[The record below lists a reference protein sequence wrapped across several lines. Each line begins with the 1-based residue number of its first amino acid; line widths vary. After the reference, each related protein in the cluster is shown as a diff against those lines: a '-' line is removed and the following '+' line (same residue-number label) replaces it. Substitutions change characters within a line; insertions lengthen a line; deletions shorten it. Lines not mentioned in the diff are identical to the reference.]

1 MIFIGTGEHI
11 DDLEQFKI
19 KPFVSKLLG
28 LGDVKGLIDK
38 VNELESDNGQQ
49 IQRKLKYGHF
59 TLRDMYEQ
67 YANFSKIGI
76 ISQLMVSK
84 SYPHLNLNKSYVW
97 LMCQFLQEML
107 PKVAQ
112 TFTKKYGSE
121 QQTTAKLKK
130 AIVIMDSMTNAELH
144 SEDGAKLFS
153 KQPTKITRVAR
164 GSGVTE
170 RDVREL
176 LTQFKQFVDVGKQ
189 CGFVNGYMQ

>member
-1 MIFIGTGEHI
+1 MPIFSVAATQSPVIFIGTGEQI

-84 SYPHLNLNKSYVW
+84 SYPHLNLNKSYV
-97 LMCQFLQEML
+97 
-107 PKVAQ
+107 
-112 TFTKKYGSE
+112 
-121 QQTTAKLKK
+121 
-130 AIVIMDSMTNAELH
+130 
-144 SEDGAKLFS
+144 
-153 KQPTKITRVAR
+153 
-164 GSGVTE
+164 
-170 RDVREL
+170 
-176 LTQFKQFVDVGKQ
+176 
-189 CGFVNGYMQ
+189 